1 MSGQKFILTFLFT
14 GIFISFLLTIFF
26 SILFGLETFYFFTS
40 CLFNITLTFLYI
52 KYLESYL
59 LSKKVNFII
68 LCGVMKLFL
77 IALFFI
83 LTIYFSDRK
92 ISTVFLTFLGL
103 LIAPIT
109 IRGVSYYKNLS

>member
-1 MSGQKFILTFLFT
+1 MSGQKFIFIFLIT
-14 GIFISFLLTIFF
+14 GIFASFLLTILF
-26 SILFGLETFYFFTS
+26 SVFWGLKTIYFFIS
-40 CLFNITLTFLYI
+40 CIFNIFLTFFYG

-59 LSKKVNFII
+59 SSKKVNFIV

-92 ISTVFLTFLGL
+92 ISTIFLTFLGL

-109 IRGVSYYKNLS
+109 IRGVSYYYNLS